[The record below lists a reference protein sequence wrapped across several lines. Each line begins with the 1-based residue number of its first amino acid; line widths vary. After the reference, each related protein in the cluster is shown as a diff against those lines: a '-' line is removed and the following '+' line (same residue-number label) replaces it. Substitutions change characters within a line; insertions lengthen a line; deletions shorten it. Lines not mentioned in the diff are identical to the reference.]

1 MTAAAD
7 LPRLALDQPP
17 GRPFPAVAASHLR
30 ESLDKIRLTT
40 AGLDDDDLWFRP
52 APGTNSI
59 GNLMLHLAGN
69 LSMWLLDGVGGRPYE
84 RDRAGEFAADRS
96 AGRDELLARLT
107 AVVEEATAL
116 LDGLDAAAVARRVT
130 VQRYDTDVLAAI
142 FHAVDHLSYHTG
154 QIVWIAKQALARRGE
169 RIEFYPRHAKE

>member
-1 MTAAAD
+1 MTTTPD
-7 LPRLALDQPP
+7 LPHLALDDPP

-30 ESLDKIRLTT
+30 ESLDKIRLAT
-40 AGLDDDDLWFRP
+40 AGLDEDDLWFRP

-59 GNLMLHLAGN
+59 GNLMLHLVGN
-69 LSMWLLDGVGGRPYE
+69 LSLWLLAGVGGRE
-84 RDRAGEFAADRS
+84 FHRDRAGEFAADRT

-107 AVVEEATAL
+107 ATVGEATAL
-116 LDGLDAAAVARRVT
+116 LDSLDDEATRRRVHI
-130 VQRYDTDVLAAI
+130 QRYDTDVLTAI
-142 FHAVDHLSYHTG
+142 FHATEHMSYHTG